1 MRVKKVGEE
10 LIVEKKEYGFR
21 LIIGSQSYFVNDKG
35 DYFNLIIENENEEI
49 IDVVPDRYENLGVKD
64 LQELLC
70 KTITDPSEMLKMLIG
85 EELEIEKIVVEFD

>member
-49 IDVVPDRYENLGVKD
+49 IDVVPDRYENLGTRD
-64 LQELLC
+64 IDDLLC
-70 KTITDPSEMLKMLIG
+70 KLVTNPSETLAMLIG
-85 EELEIEKIVVEFD
+85 EKQVEKVVVEFD